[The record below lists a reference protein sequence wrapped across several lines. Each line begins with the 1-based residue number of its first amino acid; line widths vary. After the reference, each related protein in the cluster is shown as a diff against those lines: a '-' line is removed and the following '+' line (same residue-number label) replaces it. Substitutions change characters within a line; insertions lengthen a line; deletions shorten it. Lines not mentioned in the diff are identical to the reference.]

1 MKKKDFSIL
10 YVDDEEHNLISF
22 KASFR
27 RDYKIM
33 TAVSAYEG
41 IRILREN
48 DIQLIITDQRMPEM
62 TGVEFLEKI
71 LPDYPETIRMIIT
84 GYSDIEAVIDGI
96 NKGQVYRYISKPWD
110 EREMRMTIENA
121 MQLYGLK
128 EENIKSQFETLK
140 NQVNPHFLFN
150 SLNVLSSLI
159 HIDRKAAS
167 RFVRQMSKVYRYVL
181 DYKDKE
187 TVTLEVEMEFLDSY
201 FFLLNTRF
209 GDNLKVVKDIS
220 IKQVNKRI
228 APMSLQMLI
237 ENAIKHNIV
246 SKNRPL
252 SIELF
257 IEDDW
262 LVIRNNL
269 QLKSSVELSSG
280 IGLQNIKKRYEF
292 LTSLKVIIE
301 ESADY
306 FTVKIPL
313 I

>member
-10 YVDDEEHNLISF
+10 YVDDEEHNLVSF

-27 RDYKIM
+27 RDYNIM

-71 LPDYPETIRMIIT
+71 LPDYPETIRMILT

-96 NKGQVYRYISKPWD
+96 NKGQVYRYINKPWD

-159 HIDRKAAS
+159 HTDQRAAS

-187 TVTLEVEMEFLDSY
+187 TVTLAEEMEFIDGFY
-201 FFLLNTRF
+201 R
-209 GDNLKVVKDIS
+209 
-220 IKQVNKRI
+220 
-228 APMSLQMLI
+228 
-237 ENAIKHNIV
+237 E
-246 SKNRPL
+246 
-252 SIELF
+252 
-257 IEDDW
+257 
-262 LVIRNNL
+262 
-269 QLKSSVELSSG
+269 
-280 IGLQNIKKRYEF
+280 
-292 LTSLKVIIE
+292 
-301 ESADY
+301 
-306 FTVKIPL
+306 
-313 I
+313 

>member
-1 MKKKDFSIL
+1 LEKKDFIIL

-27 RDYKIM
+27 REYKIL
-33 TAVSAYEG
+33 TAINAFDG

-48 DIQLIITDQRMPEM
+48 DIHLIITDQRMPEM

-71 LPDYPETIRMIIT
+71 LPEYPETIRMILT

-96 NKGQVYRYISKPWD
+96 NKGQVYRYINKPWD

-121 MQLYGLK
+121 RQLYGLK

-159 HIDRKAAS
+159 HIDQKAAAK
-167 RFVRQMSKVYRYVL
+167 FVRQMSKVYRYVL

-187 TVTLEVEMEFLDSY
+187 TVTLSEEMEFLDSY

-209 GDNLKVVKDIS
+209 GENLKILKNIPA
-220 IKQVNKRI
+220 QQLQKRI

-246 SKNRPL
+246 SKNKPL
-252 SIELF
+252 NIELF
-257 IEDDW
+257 IEDSM
-262 LVIRNNL
+262 LVIKNSL

-280 IGLQNIKKRYEF
+280 IGLQNIRKRYEF
-292 LTSLKVIIE
+292 LTSRKPVIE
-301 ESADY
+301 ETKDH
-306 FTVKIPL
+306 FIVKIPL